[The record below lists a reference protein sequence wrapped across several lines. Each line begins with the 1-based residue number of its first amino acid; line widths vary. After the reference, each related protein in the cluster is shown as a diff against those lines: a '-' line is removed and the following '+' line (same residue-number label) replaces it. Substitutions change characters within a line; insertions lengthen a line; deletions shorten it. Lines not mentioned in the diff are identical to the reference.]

1 MHVVFTSSRLRKDCT
16 DPLVRQR
23 RLGMEQGLKVQ
34 LRLTQ
39 LHAAP
44 TLADLALLPQARFHE
59 LTGNRKG
66 QCSVDLNGPYRLIF
80 EVLDDPIPRQP
91 NGGLDL
97 SRVQGV
103 RILEITDPH

>member
-1 MHVVFTSSRLRKDCT
+1 M
-16 DPLVRQR
+16 
-23 RLGMEQGLKVQ
+23 KVQ

-66 QCSVDLNGPYRLIF
+66 QSSVDLNGPYRLIF
-80 EVLDDPIPRQP
+80 DLLDDPIPRKAD
-91 NGGLDL
+91 GGLDL
-97 SRVQGV
+97 SRVRGV
-103 RILEITDPH
+103 RILEIADPH